1 MNPKSPTPQIAELS
15 VKAVSRMKMNAERT
29 VNFCIESLKDVL
41 GSDEGNISYMVKAYA
56 EAIYVNDKLA
66 DYLDKLSESR
76 PIITTKKT
84 KIKKYVLD
92 IQDIFMIEALVNTKM
107 ALADAFPAMTGG
119 RSLGIH

>member
-1 MNPKSPTPQIAELS
+1 MKPKNPQPQIAELS
-15 VKAVSRMKMNAERT
+15 VKAVNRMKQNAERT
-29 VNFCIESLKDVL
+29 VNFCIESLKDVFE
-41 GSDEGNISYMVKAYA
+41 SDAESTNYIIKAYA

-66 DYLDKLSESR
+66 GYLDKLSESR
-76 PIITTKKT
+76 PIITTEKT

-107 ALADAFPAMTGG
+107 ALANAFPAMTGG

>member
-1 MNPKSPTPQIAELS
+1 MSPKSQPPQIAELS
-15 VKAVSRMKMNAERT
+15 VKAVGRMKMNAERT

-41 GSDEGNISYMVKAYA
+41 GSDEANVSYMVKAYA

-66 DYLDKLSESR
+66 DYLDKLAESR
-76 PIITTKKT
+76 PIITTEKT